1 MDPSM
6 IKALKRKQMVEGG
19 LITHRNVFREM
30 KKQNLQ
36 TEITM
41 YFHKDT
47 LSVPASPASPSTSS
61 TPPSLPLIKV
71 NPPLPPALQP
81 TTQQEGVRNE
91 DLHDEPLP
99 VNE

>member
-6 IKALKRKQMVEGG
+6 IWARKQKQMVEGG

-41 YFHKDT
+41 YFHKGT
-47 LSVPASPASPSTSS
+47 LSVL
-61 TPPSLPLIKV
+61 LPL
-71 NPPLPPALQP
+71 PPLPPPLLFHLCHSAGSSPPLPPPPQP
-81 TTQQEGVRNE
+81 PQQEGVRNE
-91 DLHDEPLP
+91 DLHGDPLP
-99 VNE
+99 LNE